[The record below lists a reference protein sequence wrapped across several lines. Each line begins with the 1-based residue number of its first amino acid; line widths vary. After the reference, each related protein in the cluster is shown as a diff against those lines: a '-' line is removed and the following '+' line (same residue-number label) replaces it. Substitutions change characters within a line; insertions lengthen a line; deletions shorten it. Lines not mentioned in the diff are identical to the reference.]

1 MRRVCWTKK
10 IVATAEA
17 IYADPSALLK
27 LYIKEP
33 QSRVVAAWRAKI
45 STPLLITHHGR
56 LELINGIG
64 LAAHRAFITEKMHE
78 AALAALDNDFEQG
91 RYTQADLLWRATLK
105 RAMEIS
111 RKFTRVLGC
120 RSLDVLHVASALELG
135 LQVFVTFDVRQKQL
149 ARAVNLKVLD
159 LE

>member
-1 MRRVCWTKK
+1 M
-10 IVATAEA
+10 ATAEA

-33 QSRVVAAWRAKI
+33 QSRVVAAWRAQI
-45 STPLLITHHGR
+45 PAPLLITHHGR

-64 LAAHRAFITEKMHE
+64 LAAHRASINEKMHE

-91 RYTQADLLWRATLK
+91 RYAQADLLWRATLK
-105 RAMEIS
+105 RAMEVS
-111 RKFTRVLGC
+111 REFTRLLGC

-149 ARAVNLKVLD
+149 ARAVKLKVLD